1 MVELALVRSLHI
13 NFTLHYNYTSIMAI
27 VIIIIITS
35 TYLQTLMS
43 VCWIQ
48 INVIRCALTLW
59 VATPAAVAEATSW
72 RPTGEAVVVRPPVKH
87 MQSLEGLAARVLSQ
101 TFSGLEYTSLLL
113 CSNISVGDT
122 VSVCSAVKGNPNSL
136 SY

>member
-1 MVELALVRSLHI
+1 
-13 NFTLHYNYTSIMAI
+13 MAI
-27 VIIIIITS
+27 IIIIIIITP

-43 VCWIQ
+43 VCWRQ

-72 RPTGEAVVVRPPVKH
+72 RLTGEAVVVRPPVKH
-87 MQSLEGLAARVLSQ
+87 MQSQEGLAARVLSQ

-113 CSNISVGDT
+113 CSNCGYISVGDT
-122 VSVCSAVKGNPNSL
+122 VSVFSAVKGNPNSL